1 MLLSLSIQDLKMGSD
16 SKGGSKV
23 GFGMQWSQ
31 VRVCES
37 VHADLLKASR
47 RGAAISLAVAT
58 GKAYLL
64 RMLSGGVGGG
74 GVTVAMATPSNR
86 G

>member
-1 MLLSLSIQDLKMGSD
+1 M
-16 SKGGSKV
+16 
-23 GFGMQWSQ
+23 
-31 VRVCES
+31 CES

-74 GVTVAMATPSNR
+74 GGGVTVAMATPSNR